1 MSSSVG
7 VTGDSDTGKSLSDM
21 CLQKNRPGLLFTGMT
36 RLNGESVSNRIPFY
50 RFHKY
55 NSWPTIDC

>member
-21 CLQKNRPGLLFTGMT
+21 CLQKNRRGLFTGMT
-36 RLNGESVSNRIPFY
+36 RLNGESVSNRIAFY
-50 RFHKY
+50 D
-55 NSWPTIDC
+55 SIA